1 MIGYYPRDYVDYSRL
16 VRIQALVPGET
27 ATVVATVRRVHA
39 FASPKNPNLAI
50 LELQLQDPSG
60 RLRISKFMAGK
71 RFTSSGWL
79 HQQQR
84 LYPSEP
90 RLPPVAWSRKTALAS
105 ALHDPL
111 LEVLEGPSSRV
122 QSAEIGRLV
131 PIYALT
137 EGLTAERLRQA
148 IAAALASVRPGPD
161 PLPEAWRQRLKLV
174 DKADARSGIH
184 QPSDRDHLDACR
196 RRLVFDE
203 FLLLQ
208 LNLAQRRLQYRQRQ
222 APALPAAA
230 VGERLKAFRG
240 LLPFR
245 LTDAQERVL
254 KEPLRWAS
262 PAHGPAGARGCGQW
276 QDRGSDC
283 SAACSH

>member
-1 MIGYYPRDYVDYSRL
+1 MAAARLISAAVRAEGHWPQAGERLAQLGLFCLEDLIGYYPRDYVDYSRL

-84 LYPSEP
+84 LYPP
-90 RLPPVAWSRKTALAS
+90 GATIAAS
-105 ALHDPL
+105 GLVKENRFGISLHDPL
-111 LEVLEGPSSRV
+111 LEVLEGPASKV
-122 QSAEIGRLV
+122 QSPEIGRLV

-148 IAAALASVRPGPD
+148 VAAALKAVRPGPD
-161 PLPEAWRQRLKLV
+161 PCQ
-174 DKADARSGIH
+174 S
-184 QPSDRDHLDACR
+184 
-196 RRLVFDE
+196 
-203 FLLLQ
+203 
-208 LNLAQRRLQYRQRQ
+208 
-222 APALPAAA
+222 
-230 VGERLKAFRG
+230 
-240 LLPFR
+240 
-245 LTDAQERVL
+245 
-254 KEPLRWAS
+254 
-262 PAHGPAGARGCGQW
+262 HGGN
-276 QDRGSDC
+276 GS
-283 SAACSH
+283 SW